1 MPPDLLLL
9 GAGVWIALTL
19 ALPKRRLAGLRRRLA
34 ETGAGERPYVFGPPR
49 DSTTEPRSLPGR
61 LVATA
66 RSEWLR
72 ALELGIPVYAL
83 SLVVETWGRQA
94 RTVAEERWAHSP
106 AGLLLRHLQGEVTEA
121 NVTQSLEAWGQPTP
135 PPKLTLEAPRR
146 YRVPPVEW
154 RRDWEDRAA
163 VVSPQLE
170 GTSPPVNGVGGEAVE
185 PVAMPGEVGLEIQT
199 LGGFRVIAAGAD
211 LTSELLEHP
220 ILSFIIAYVLVRAIM
235 APGKPTT
242 RPVIA
247 DELFPGVDPQIQR
260 ERLRHRLHDLSSL
273 LPEPLAAAVIVQGET
288 LWFNSAACSVDALRI
303 LELADECVRAD
314 GHLPS
319 EVYTAA
325 RDALAAGDAQ
335 FFPEFGEI
343 ESRATGGGGES
354 PELVREVQRRLE
366 AARIDLLVG
375 LAQHHLTRRQAT
387 EAATYL
393 EEAARRDPSRNDVR
407 SRLEAL
413 HLETGQ
419 LRRPEERKE

>member
-9 GAGVWIALTL
+9 GTGVWIALTMV
-19 ALPKRRLAGLRRRLA
+19 LPKRRLAGLRRRLA
-34 ETGAGERPYVFGPPR
+34 EAGAGERPYVFGPPR
-49 DSTTEPRSLPGR
+49 DTPSEPRSLPGR

-66 RSEWLR
+66 RSEWPR

-83 SLVVETWGRQA
+83 ALIVEAWGRQA
-94 RTVAEERWAHSP
+94 RSVAEERWAHSP
-106 AGLLLRHLQGEVTEA
+106 AGLLLRHLQGEVSEA
-121 NVTQSLEAWGQPTP
+121 NLTQSLEAWGQPIP
-135 PPKLTLEAPRR
+135 PPKLTLESPRR

-154 RRDWEDRAA
+154 RRDWKDRAA
-163 VVSPQLE
+163 VAPPQLE
-170 GTSPPVNGVGGEAVE
+170 GSSPPVNGVGGEAIE
-185 PVAMPGEVGLEIQT
+185 HVATQGEVGLEIQT
-199 LGGFRVIAAGAD
+199 LGGLRVIAAGAD

-220 ILSFIIAYVLVRAIM
+220 ILSFIIAYVLVRAIT

-247 DELFPGVDPQIQR
+247 DELFPGVDPQVQR

-273 LPEPLAAAVIVQGET
+273 LPEPLAAIVIVQGEL
-288 LWFNSAACSVDALRI
+288 LWFNSEACSVDALRI

-314 GHLPS
+314 GHLSP
-319 EVYTAA
+319 EVYAAA
-325 RDALAAGDAQ
+325 RDAIAAGDSE

-343 ESRATGGGGES
+343 ERRATGGGGES

-375 LAQHHLTRRQAT
+375 LAQHHVTRRQPT
-387 EAATYL
+387 EATAYL
-393 EEAARRDPSRNDVR
+393 DEAVRRDPSRHDLR

-413 HLETGQ
+413 NLETGQ
-419 LRRPEERKE
+419 HRRPGGTE